1 MNQKDVKARLEQAVA
16 ALTDEIVKFG
26 RDIVRIET
34 ENPPGNNYRACAE
47 LVGDKLRAFGY
58 QVEYVAVPPGRLPEL
73 APHGQGLERVSVVGR
88 LPGKEARPVLHFT
101 GHMDVVPAGDGW
113 TVPPY
118 EGIVKDGKLYGRG
131 ACDQKSGIVAQVF
144 VAEAIR
150 RAGFRLLGT
159 VESSATPDEETG
171 GYAGVGYLVEK
182 GYIAAD
188 KTDYVVIT
196 ECLDADRVCIG
207 HRGAAWMSIATKGK
221 KSHGSMP
228 DLGINALDKMIKL
241 LHLVNEELKPR
252 LRQRTTDLPV
262 APAACRKSTL
272 AVTVINAGTKV
283 NTVPDRCTAEIDR
296 RLIPGETVEGAIEE
310 IRELCRRLQ
319 AEDPDFQYEIN
330 RIMYADPTLVPTD
343 TPLVK
348 AFLASGEAVV
358 GHVPEFVISPGTD
371 DQRFVVQH
379 AGIEQCIVYG
389 PGALNLAHQ
398 TDEYVAIADILTAVK
413 VMAHAAMELLGYEDV
428 KRGDA

>member
-1 MNQKDVKARLEQAVA
+1 MDRENVIEKLEKAATS
-16 ALTDEIVKFG
+16 LTEEIVAFG

-47 LVGDKLRAFGY
+47 LVGDKLREFGY
-58 QVEYVAVPPGRLPEL
+58 QVEYVAVPSERLPEL
-73 APHGQGLERVSVVGR
+73 APHGQGLERVSVLGR
-88 LPGKEARPVLHFT
+88 LPGEKARPVLHFS

-118 EGIVKDGKLYGRG
+118 EGIVRDGRLYGRG
-131 ACDQKSGIVAQVF
+131 ACDQKSGIVAQIFAV
-144 VAEAIR
+144 EAVK

-171 GYAGVGYLVEK
+171 GFAGVGYLVEQ
-182 GYIAAD
+182 GYIAAG

-207 HRGAAWMSIATKGK
+207 HRGAAWMGIATKGK

-252 LRQRTTDLPV
+252 LKLRTTDLPV
-262 APAACRKSTL
+262 APEACRKSTL

-296 RLIPGETVEGAIEE
+296 RLVPGETVEGAIEE

-319 AEDPDFQYEIN
+319 AEDPDFQYEIH
-330 RIMYADPTLVPTD
+330 RIMCADPSLVPTD

-348 AFLASGEAVV
+348 AFLASGEAVL
-358 GHVPEFVISPGTD
+358 GRVPEFVISPGSD
-371 DQRFVVQH
+371 DQKFVVQQ
-379 AGIEQCIVYG
+379 AGIEQCIIYG

-398 TDEYVAIADILTAVK
+398 NDEYVAIADILTAVK
-413 VMAHAAMELLGYEDV
+413 VMALAAMELLGYEEL
-428 KRGDA
+428 KRGDT